1 MATNGN
7 IVNVSQLSIPIF
19 NGESY
24 EFWSIKMK
32 TLFKSQDIWDLVEN
46 GYIEPDE
53 EARLRD
59 NKKKDSKALFFI
71 QQVVHEIV
79 FLKIAAA
86 NIAKEA
92 WGILQTT
99 FQGSSKVMKIK
110 LQSLRRDFETLQM
123 KGGEP
128 VQDFLSRVAEI
139 VNKMRSYGENINDQ
153 TIVAKILRSL
163 TPKFDHVVAAIE
175 ESKDLETFTFDE
187 LMGSLQSHETRLN
200 RTEEKTEERAFH
212 VKGEAFPQKN
222 EQKWRGQVG
231 SRGRGGR
238 GRGRG

>member
-7 IVNVSQLSIPIF
+7 VVNVSQLSIPVF

-32 TLFKSQDIWDLVEN
+32 TLFKSQDLWDLVEN
-46 GYIEPDE
+46 GYIEADK

-59 NKKKDSKALFFI
+59 NKKNDSKALFFI
-71 QQVVHEIV
+71 QQAVHKTV

-86 NIAKEA
+86 NTVKEA
-92 WGILQTT
+92 WGILQTI

-187 LMGSLQSHETRLN
+187 LMGSLQPHEARFN
-200 RTEEKTEERAFH
+200 ITEEKTEDGAFH
-212 VKGEAFPQKN
+212 VKGEVFPQKN

-231 SRGRGGR
+231 SRGQGGR
-238 GRGRG
+238 GRG